1 MKEGLITGVCPCDNC
16 EHTQL
21 CKEQEWA
28 CRPFASF
35 VWSNYYY
42 ETAVKIPC
50 RGTFNKI
57 FNVNDNKELKD
68 YLHKF
73 KEENEDNPKGNEG
86 K

>member
-1 MKEGLITGVCPCDNC
+1 MKEGLIKGVCPCDKC
-16 EHTQL
+16 EHIQL

-57 FNVNDNKELKD
+57 LKD